1 MAVAAASVP
10 KTSLTMCHQHVTG
23 VEGEAE
29 TKPIGELLF
38 KGLPPMQMLVCQL
51 VVLLVCM

>member
-1 MAVAAASVP
+1 MAAASVP